1 MSSSKTT
8 LKTAVTK
15 FRNVT
20 GADQKTA
27 ERFLKAS
34 SNNLELAV
42 NSYFSSTSGSS
53 QLASNGD
60 ALGKL
65 FEKYRENTDDTD
77 IVSVN
82 GVMKYLTDLGVN
94 LENVQMLVP
103 LEIVQAPSVSE
114 LSKEGFVEG
123 WKLAGAETIS
133 KQKAYVAGQTKQL
146 ATDMALFKK
155 VYRYTFILAK
165 EKGQKAIA
173 IETAF
178 VFWDL
183 LFTSPGKP
191 WVTESTDFL
200 SLWKE
205 FLSANW
211 TKTVNKDMWNQT
223 YEFFLK
229 SVQDETLGFW
239 SEDGAWPGV
248 IDEFVAYA
256 KEKRGDAPVTMETD

>member
-1 MSSSKTT
+1 
-8 LKTAVTK
+8 
-15 FRNVT
+15 
-20 GADQKTA
+20 
-27 ERFLKAS
+27 
-34 SNNLELAV
+34 
-42 NSYFSSTSGSS
+42 
-53 QLASNGD
+53 
-60 ALGKL
+60 
-65 FEKYRENTDDTD
+65 
-77 IVSVN
+77 VSVN

-114 LSKEGFVEG
+114 MSKEGFVDG
-123 WKLAGAETIS
+123 WKSAGAETIS
-133 KQKAYVAGQTKQL
+133 KQKSYVAGQTRQL

-155 VYRYTFILAK
+155 VYRHTFNLAK

-173 IETAF
+173 LETAF

-191 WVTESTDFL
+191 WVTKSTDYL

-256 KEKRGDAPVTMETD
+256 KEKRGDVPVTMETD